1 MKSLVG
7 QKRAS
12 SVYST
17 CLELRSTLQP
27 AQWAIMKKMISALK
41 PFEEITWY
49 ISCAQ
54 ATAVDTGPAVA
65 SLKRQLALEDGEDQG
80 VKAAKHML
88 LAAVCDRF
96 KDAQTERLY
105 IFATMVDACFKD

>member
-1 MKSLVG
+1 MKSLVE

-17 CLELRSTLQP
+17 GLELPSTLQP

-41 PFEEITWY
+41 PFEEIT
-49 ISCAQ
+49 SCAQ

-65 SLKRQLALEDGEDQG
+65 SLKQELALEDGEDLG

-88 LAAVCDRF
+88 LAVVCDPF
-96 KDAQTERLY
+96 KDAQTEPLY

>member
-1 MKSLVG
+1 MKSLVE

-17 CLELRSTLQP
+17 GLELPSTLQP
-27 AQWAIMKKMISALK
+27 AEWAIMKKMIRALK

-49 ISCAQ
+49 TSCAQ
-54 ATAVDTGPAVA
+54 ATMVDTGPAVA
-65 SLKRQLALEDGEDQG
+65 SL
-80 VKAAKHML
+80 KAAKHML

-96 KDAQTERLY
+96 KDSQTEPLY
-105 IFATMVDACFKD
+105 IFAIMVDACFKD